1 MASATSATTKK
12 RRGRKPRGG
21 IASLNEILTYQ
32 EPSEDATAA
41 AAAASVVNTSS
52 SYSSSISP
60 LESLFPIPSMSSS
73 SFEQN
78 HDLNE
83 FHHHNLDI
91 PWHHNET
98 TITPHEFQ
106 INHQT
111 QQIMQQQQQPENIPD
126 EELDDLDLF
135 PGDEYVDYET
145 IFKTQTSNSTNKGL
159 HMSARDREHLE
170 TYRPQTETHE
180 SSTFGTV
187 PEHMRI
193 ISITSN
199 STSVMI
205 STNHFE
211 EERETKETIPDF
223 YHPFRL
229 SFACGTACGGT
240 TANASSTNTSNTAN
254 TSHRLE
260 DAISWPSRSHFACWW
275 CKHTFETYPKVV
287 PISIVGDR
295 IEVVGNF
302 CTWNCGK
309 AYCLKEF
316 HRLDMFNTFY
326 YKIFGHSAN
335 EIVPS
340 PSYLS
345 LDTFGGPVTIE
356 QYRKCLNN
364 PERSL
369 NFELFA
375 HLHIWV
381 SKMFIRT

>member
-1 MASATSATTKK
+1 MASVVVATTAKK

-21 IASLNEILTYQ
+21 IASLNEIMTYQ
-32 EPSEDATAA
+32 EISTTDHEIAVENTFASPSPSQYQTHQTQQQMQSIEIETAGLP
-41 AAAASVVNTSS
+41 T
-52 SYSSSISP
+52 
-60 LESLFPIPSMSSS
+60 MST
-73 SFEQN
+73 
-78 HDLNE
+78 DMNE

-91 PWHHNET
+91 PWQHNEA

-106 INHQT
+106 IKHQT
-111 QQIMQQQQQPENIPD
+111 QQHENIPD
-126 EELDDLDLF
+126 DELDDLDLF
-135 PGDEYVDYET
+135 PDDGFVDYET
-145 IFKTQTSNSTNKGL
+145 IFKTQTSSSVNKGL
-159 HMSARDREHLE
+159 HMSARDRENME
-170 TYRPQTETHE
+170 AYRPQTETHE
-180 SSTFGTV
+180 STTFGTV

-193 ISITSN
+193 ISIHPASIPTNSSN
-199 STSVMI
+199 ETLTNLSTDVA
-205 STNHFE
+205 E
-211 EERETKETIPDF
+211 PEKETLPDF

-229 SFACGTACGGT
+229 TFAGQ
-240 TANASSTNTSNTAN
+240 NQTNRLT
-254 TSHRLE
+254 HRLE

-287 PISIVGDR
+287 PISIMGEK

-309 AYCLKEF
+309 AYSLKEF

-340 PSYLS
+340 PSYLC
-345 LDTFGGPVTIE
+345 LDTFGGPLTID
-356 QYRKCLNN
+356 QFRKCMNN

-381 SKMFIRT
+381 SKMFIRN